1 MSISGTQVRE
11 EYLNNGKTLPDW
23 FTRPEVA
30 EIMAAGFRRLRN
42 NESANNSNDF
52 GDSPLDFPAHQSV
65 HGLDPRQGGE

>member
-1 MSISGTQVRE
+1 MINALDPERMTAE
-11 EYLNNGKTLPDW
+11 ERLD
-23 FTRPEVA
+23 EVA

-42 NESANNSNDF
+42 NELANNSNDF